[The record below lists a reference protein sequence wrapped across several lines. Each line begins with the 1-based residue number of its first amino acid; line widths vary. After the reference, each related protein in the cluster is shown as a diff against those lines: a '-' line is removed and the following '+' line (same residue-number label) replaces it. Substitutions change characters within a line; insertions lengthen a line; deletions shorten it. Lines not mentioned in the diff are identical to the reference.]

1 MYSQEEAHP
10 GKTMEKPRLLVI
22 DDDEPIR
29 TQMKWALL
37 QDYDV
42 SLAMDGDTAMEFIK
56 RSRPSVV
63 TLDLGLPPHPE
74 DTSEGLKLLGRI
86 LKADPSIKVIVVT
99 GNPDKSAAL
108 NAIAQ
113 GAYDFFTKPIDINE
127 LKPILKRAYYVQAL
141 EAEYRELQRKV
152 KHKSFGD
159 MVGTSRAMNEMFD
172 RVRKVSTTDVPVL
185 VTGESGTGKELIA
198 RAIHSGSL
206 RQNGPFIPINCGAI
220 PENLLESEL
229 FGHEKGAFTG
239 AHIQR
244 SGKIELAR
252 GGTLFLDEIAELPLQ
267 LQVKM
272 LRFLQDYKIERV
284 GGRETLEIDVRVLA
298 ATNRDLRKL
307 VSEGRFREDLYYRL
321 AVVTIDLPPLRD
333 RGEDIA
339 LLARAFVEK
348 FSSNGKVKTLSDGAI
363 EAICSYGWPGNIRE
377 LENRVRRAITFTDGN
392 IITPDALGLDSPDET
407 LSLGL
412 KEAREEVEIRL
423 IRKAMSKNNG
433 NITRA
438 AEDLGLTRPTLHHLI
453 KKYNITTNQI

>member
-1 MYSQEEAHP
+1 
-10 GKTMEKPRLLVI
+10 MEKPKLLVI

-42 SLAMDGDTAMEFIK
+42 MLAGDGRSAVETISNK
-56 RSRPSVV
+56 RPPVV

-74 DTSEGLKLLGRI
+74 GTNEGLRLLGEM
-86 LKADPSIKVIVVT
+86 LKLDPSVKVIVVT

-108 NAIAQ
+108 KAIGQ

-127 LKPILKRAYYVQAL
+127 LKPILKRAYYVHSL
-141 EAEYRELQRKV
+141 ESEYRELESRV
-152 KHKSFGD
+152 KHKAFCE
-159 MVGTSRAMNEMFD
+159 MVGTSQAMQEIFG

-198 RAIHSGSL
+198 RAIHAGST

-272 LRFLQDYKIERV
+272 LRFLQDYKFERV
-284 GGRETLEIDVRVLA
+284 GGREILDIDVRVIA
-298 ATNRDLRKL
+298 ATNRDLKKL
-307 VSEGRFREDLYYRL
+307 ISEGKFREDLYYRL
-321 AVVTIDLPPLRD
+321 AVVTVELPPLRD
-333 RGEDIA
+333 RGEDVA
-339 LLARAFVEK
+339 LLARAFVGK
-348 FSSNGKVKTLSDGAI
+348 FSSNGKVKTLSDEAMDAI
-363 EAICSYGWPGNIRE
+363 YSYGWPGNVRE
-377 LENRVRRAITFTDGN
+377 LENKIRRAITFTEGN
-392 IITPDALGLDSPDET
+392 VITPDALGFDSRGET
-407 LSLGL
+407 PSLGL
-412 KEAREEVEIRL
+412 KEAREEVEMRL
-423 IRKAMSKNNG
+423 IRKAISKNNG

-438 AEDLGLTRPTLHHLI
+438 ADDLGLTRQTLHHLI
-453 KKYNITTNQI
+453 KKYNITINQI

>member
-1 MYSQEEAHP
+1 
-10 GKTMEKPRLLVI
+10 MEKPRLLVI

-29 TQMKWALL
+29 TQMRWALV

-42 SLAMDGDTAMEFIK
+42 ALAPDGDAAMEFIK
-56 RSRPSVV
+56 TGRPSVV

-74 DTSEGLKLLGRI
+74 GTSEGLKLLGQI
-86 LKADPSIKVIVVT
+86 LAADPSIKVIVVT
-99 GNPDKSAAL
+99 GNPDKGAAL

-113 GAYDFFTKPIDINE
+113 GAYDFFTKPIDVNE
-127 LKPILKRAYYVQAL
+127 LKPILKRAYHVHTL

-152 KHKSFGD
+152 KHKSFAE
-159 MVGTSRAMNEMFD
+159 MVGTSRAMNEIFD

-185 VTGESGTGKELIA
+185 VTGESGTGKELVA
-198 RAIHSGSL
+198 RAIHTGSL
-206 RQNGPFIPINCGAI
+206 RQSGPFVPINCGAI

-244 SGKIELAR
+244 CGKIELAR
-252 GGTLFLDEIAELPLQ
+252 NGTLFLDEIAELPLQ

-272 LRFLQDYKIERV
+272 LRFLQDYRFERV
-284 GGRETLEIDVRVLA
+284 GGRETMEIDVRVLA

-307 VSEGRFREDLYYRL
+307 VAEGRFREDLYYRL

-333 RGEDIA
+333 RGEDMA

-348 FSSNGKVKTLSDGAI
+348 FSSNGKVKTLSGAAVD
-363 EAICSYGWPGNIRE
+363 AICSYQWPGNIRE
-377 LENRVRRAITFTDGN
+377 LENRVRRALTFTDGN
-392 IITPDALGLDSPDET
+392 VITPDALGLDAPGEPM
-407 LSLGL
+407 SLGL